1 LEAKP
6 IHVVFDRI
14 DVLDI
19 FLARIGVVETQIA
32 PAAELGG
39 EAKIEANR
47 LGVADVQIAI
57 RLRRKP
63 SVDSALIFA
72 LLEIL
77 SDNVAYEMRRRR
89 LSRAIFGIAPNCFA
103 IHVLLSLLLAGYY
116 HKAGQFITRPHGI
129 DAFSAA
135 C

>member
-1 LEAKP
+1 
-6 IHVVFDRI
+6 
-14 DVLDI
+14 
-19 FLARIGVVETQIA
+19 
-32 PAAELGG
+32 
-39 EAKIEANR
+39 
-47 LGVADVQIAI
+47 VQIAI

-103 IHVLLSLLLAGYY
+103 IHVLLSLFAGYY
-116 HKAGQFITRPHGI
+116 HKVGQFITRPSGI